1 MVAGSFCVN
10 ALNACM
16 AIGAAQHCHV
26 EHSNQFDII
35 NIRRL
40 TSDQARVLTPL
51 YRRTNHCC
59 NTHVCLSFLIAR
71 NNVAFSRPLLT
82 RAYWSSS
89 RCTHLFSSILDSTHD
104 VLIACAAADIALETF
119 AYLVFSRVRVVL
131 EQLIRGHNHPRRAEA
146 TLQAVLLPEAFL
158 DRMQAALRS
167 QSLNRGHFTA
177 ISLHRQ
183 HRARLDGIAVE
194 QYRPPST

>member
-16 AIGAAQHCHV
+16 AIGAAQNCNV
-26 EHSNQFDII
+26 EHSKQFNII

-119 AYLVFSRVRVVL
+119 AYLVFIRARVVL
-131 EQLIRGHNHPRRAEA
+131 HQLILCLTHPRRTEPYSPA
-146 TLQAVLLPEAFL
+146 LLL
-158 DRMQAALRS
+158 C
-167 QSLNRGHFTA
+167 
-177 ISLHRQ
+177 
-183 HRARLDGIAVE
+183 
-194 QYRPPST
+194 